1 MCEQYPSTSVFPHEV
16 ADLYPTRPSK
26 PLRATGFA
34 PWDVAVGGVSAGI
47 VRLLGLK
54 SFDFGLA
61 IAAADVTSANA
72 TLIVGDG
79 RPRRMVSRLA
89 RVAGLVEPRLLA
101 STDLDDIIWAV
112 RSNEWQYVVLDRL
125 ELIRATSESIAELD
139 DACFASDT
147 VFIACGGDEV
157 STQPGLQGLFWR
169 YAVQTV
175 QLVAEYPGHG
185 SGVFEIRVT
194 DNPLSSSLTSNS
206 IVRVHIP
213 ATGRLEL
220 VAVTDM
226 CAIVRAIEVRDAP
239 MY

>member
-1 MCEQYPSTSVFPHEV
+1 VSNTRRPRFPHEV

-125 ELIRATSESIAELD
+125 ELIRATSDSIADLD

-175 QLVAEYPGHG
+175 QLVAEYPGMDREFSKSELPTTHCPQ
-185 SGVFEIRVT
+185 VLHLI
-194 DNPLSSSLTSNS
+194 PLSKCIFQQPGEWS
-206 IVRVHIP
+206 
-213 ATGRLEL
+213 
-220 VAVTDM
+220 
-226 CAIVRAIEVRDAP
+226 
-239 MY
+239 